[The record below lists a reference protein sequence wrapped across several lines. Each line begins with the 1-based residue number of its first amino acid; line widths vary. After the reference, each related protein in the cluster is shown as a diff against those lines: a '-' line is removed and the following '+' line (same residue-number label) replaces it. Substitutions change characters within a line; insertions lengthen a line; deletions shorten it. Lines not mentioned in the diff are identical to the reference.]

1 MSDFRVE
8 SQSIQNIIRKY
19 WQRVRNHFNGPGFSE
34 LNGCQKNFVKIQQE
48 QCASNP
54 HLWIVLAD
62 SAFFENL
69 LVSLKLTR
77 DALSQP
83 HSKPQVVHTPLS
95 WQKKKTCPL

>member
-1 MSDFRVE
+1 MSDFRVG

-19 WQRVRNHFNGPGFSE
+19 WQRNHFNGLGFSE
-34 LNGCQKNFVKIQQE
+34 LDGCQKNFVKIQQE

-54 HLWIVLAD
+54 HYLWIVLA
-62 SAFFENL
+62 FRENL
-69 LVSLKLTR
+69 LVSLKLTH

-83 HSKPQVVHTPLS
+83 HSKLQAVHTPLS